1 MVSSLAGVVVILGAL
16 GLFALVGVR
25 AGGEHD
31 LEQYLVAR
39 DSQSG
44 RGLGLS
50 FLASGLGAWMLFA
63 PPEVGARV
71 GLLGV
76 VGYAVAVVAP
86 LLALGFAGR
95 RLRELMP
102 SGHGL
107 TEFVQARFG
116 RTTHGAVVVITL
128 LYMLVATVAELT
140 AAGAL
145 LERLTGLDARVGILA
160 VVAVT
165 LAYTAY
171 GGLRASLGTD
181 RWQSWLLL
189 ALLATVGIAVVAGTE
204 SPGAAIAGSGLLE
217 MDIAGLEAAVTL
229 VVAVVVTTLFNNGYW
244 QRVWSA
250 TGTPALRR
258 GVVVGSVLRVL
269 PLLLVGFAGILAVG
283 AGLELGDPPVP
294 FFALLSGQSD
304 AVLLVVVLVA
314 VALVA
319 SSVDTLENGMGALI
333 ATEWHHV
340 SLRTARVATVV
351 TMIPVTIAAFQGYSV
366 LRILLV
372 ADLLC
377 AAAVVPVLLGLWP
390 RATATGAVAGIA
402 SGLAGAAVPALLAGA
417 GPGEALRSVTFPDG
431 QIALAPFAGAL
442 VVSTAVAVVA
452 ALAQRSTTGLDE
464 LRDHAR
470 PLEPHR
476 PEEAP

>member
-1 MVSSLAGVVVILGAL
+1 MLAGVVVIFGAL

-25 AGGEHD
+25 AGGEDD

-39 DSQSG
+39 DTQSG
-44 RGLGLS
+44 WGLGLS

-86 LLALGFAGR
+86 LLALGLAGR

-116 RTTHGAVVVITL
+116 RTAHGAVIVITL

-145 LERLTGLDARVGILA
+145 LERLTGLDARIAILA
-160 VVAVT
+160 VVVVT

-171 GGLRASLGTD
+171 GGLRASLRTD

-189 ALLATVGIAVVAGTE
+189 ALLTIVGIAVVAGIE

-229 VVAVVVTTLFNNGYW
+229 VVAIVVTTLFNNGYW

-250 TGTPALRR
+250 TDAPALRQ

-269 PLLLVGFAGILAVG
+269 PLLAVGLAGILAVG
-283 AGLELGDPPVP
+283 AGLDLGEPPVP

-333 ATEWHHV
+333 ATEWPRV
-340 SLRTARVATVV
+340 SLRAARIATVV
-351 TMIPVTIAAFQGYSV
+351 TMIPVTIAAFQGYSI
-366 LRILLV
+366 LRILLI

-377 AAAVVPVLLGLWP
+377 AAAVVPVLLGLWS
-390 RATATGAVAGIA
+390 RATATGAIAGIGA
-402 SGLAGAAVPALLAGA
+402 GLAGSAVPALLGGA
-417 GPGEALRSVTFPDG
+417 GPREALRSVTFPDA
-431 QIALAPFAGAL
+431 QIKLAPFAGAL
-442 VVSTAVAVVA
+442 IVSTVVAVVA
-452 ALAQRSTTGLDE
+452 ATLQRRTTDLDE

-470 PLEPHR
+470 RLEPNR
-476 PEEAP
+476 TTERSP

>member
-1 MVSSLAGVVVILGAL
+1 MLAGVVIFGAL

-25 AGGEHD
+25 AGGEDD

-44 RGLGLS
+44 MGLGLS

-86 LLALGFAGR
+86 LLALGLAGR

-116 RTTHGAVVVITL
+116 RTAHGAVIVITL

-145 LERLTGLDARVGILA
+145 LERLTGLDARIAILA
-160 VVAVT
+160 VVVVT

-171 GGLRASLGTD
+171 GGLRASLRTD

-189 ALLATVGIAVVAGTE
+189 ALLTIVGIAVVAGIE

-229 VVAVVVTTLFNNGYW
+229 VVAIVVTTLFNNGYW

-250 TGTPALRR
+250 TDAPALRQ

-269 PLLLVGFAGILAVG
+269 PLLAVGVAGILAVG
-283 AGLELGDPPVP
+283 AGLDLGEPPVP

-314 VALVA
+314 VALVT

-333 ATEWHHV
+333 ATEWPRV
-340 SLRTARVATVV
+340 SLRAARIATVV
-351 TMIPVTIAAFQGYSV
+351 TMIPVTIAAFQGYSI
-366 LRILLV
+366 LRILLI

-377 AAAVVPVLLGLWP
+377 AAAVVPVLLGLWS
-390 RATATGAVAGIA
+390 RATATGAVAGIGA
-402 SGLAGAAVPALLAGA
+402 GLAGSAVPALLGGA
-417 GPGEALRSVTFPDG
+417 GPGEALRSVTFPDA
-431 QIALAPFAGAL
+431 QIELAPFAGAL
-442 VVSTAVAVVA
+442 IVSTVVAVVA
-452 ALAQRSTTGLDE
+452 ATLQRHPTDLDE

-470 PLEPHR
+470 RLEPNR
-476 PEEAP
+476 TTERSP